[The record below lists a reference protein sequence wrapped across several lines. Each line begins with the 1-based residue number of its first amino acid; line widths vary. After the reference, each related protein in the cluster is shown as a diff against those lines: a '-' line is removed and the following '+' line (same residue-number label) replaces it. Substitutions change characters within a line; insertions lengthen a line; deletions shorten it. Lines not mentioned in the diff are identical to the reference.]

1 MVTLYDFIHR
11 LKLQNY
17 LVKHNK
23 QYYGKALHSSFHL
36 NGHTLGFH
44 PQTQISEQFIV
55 YGFPDLAA
63 FQRRFQICLHK
74 MPWTK
79 ENYNR
84 FLSVGCSSEEF
95 VQHQKKKTTTKNKNT
110 LSKTQ
115 RDVSL
120 LKKYLVSRSEP
131 RELENIDT
139 RDLDVLIANFLLQ
152 SKERRRTIIRAHIA
166 EVCDVLR
173 LNFCKCIFCSA
184 RPYSFF
190 DDDLGCAARFAIAI
204 KFSFGST
211 FCDFL
216 LLICATLRKL
226 FQ

>member
-55 YGFPDLAA
+55 YGFPDLA
-63 FQRRFQICLHK
+63 QKSL
-74 MPWTK
+74 
-79 ENYNR
+79 
-84 FLSVGCSSEEF
+84 CSIK
-95 VQHQKKKTTTKNKNT
+95 KKKTTTKNKNT

-216 LLICATLRKL
+216 LLICVTLRKL

>member
-1 MVTLYDFIHR
+1 M
-11 LKLQNY
+11 
-17 LVKHNK
+17 
-23 QYYGKALHSSFHL
+23 
-36 NGHTLGFH
+36 
-44 PQTQISEQFIV
+44 
-55 YGFPDLAA
+55 A
-63 FQRRFQICLHK
+63 FQIWRLSSDASKFFYTKCRGRRKTITVFCLLVAPQK
-74 MPWTK
+74 S
-79 ENYNR
+79 
-84 FLSVGCSSEEF
+84 LCSI
-95 VQHQKKKTTTKNKNT
+95 KKKTTTTKNKNT

-139 RDLDVLIANFLLQ
+139 RDLDVSIANFLLQ

-216 LLICATLRKL
+216 LLICFTLRKL

>member
-1 MVTLYDFIHR
+1 M
-11 LKLQNY
+11 
-17 LVKHNK
+17 
-23 QYYGKALHSSFHL
+23 
-36 NGHTLGFH
+36 
-44 PQTQISEQFIV
+44 
-55 YGFPDLAA
+55 A
-63 FQRRFQICLHK
+63 FQIWRLSSDASKFFYTKCRGRRKTITVFCLLVASQK
-74 MPWTK
+74 S
-79 ENYNR
+79 
-84 FLSVGCSSEEF
+84 LCSI
-95 VQHQKKKTTTKNKNT
+95 KKKTTTTKNKNT

-139 RDLDVLIANFLLQ
+139 RDLDVSIANFLLQ

-216 LLICATLRKL
+216 LLICFTLRKL

>member
-1 MVTLYDFIHR
+1 M
-11 LKLQNY
+11 
-17 LVKHNK
+17 
-23 QYYGKALHSSFHL
+23 
-36 NGHTLGFH
+36 
-44 PQTQISEQFIV
+44 
-55 YGFPDLAA
+55 A
-63 FQRRFQICLHK
+63 FQIWRLSSDASKFFYTKCRGRRKTITGFCLLVAPQK
-74 MPWTK
+74 S
-79 ENYNR
+79 
-84 FLSVGCSSEEF
+84 LCSI
-95 VQHQKKKTTTKNKNT
+95 KKKTTTTKNKNT

-139 RDLDVLIANFLLQ
+139 RDLDVSIANFLLQ

-216 LLICATLRKL
+216 LLICFTLRKL
-226 FQ
+226 FQWKFSWYV

>member
-1 MVTLYDFIHR
+1 M
-11 LKLQNY
+11 
-17 LVKHNK
+17 
-23 QYYGKALHSSFHL
+23 
-36 NGHTLGFH
+36 
-44 PQTQISEQFIV
+44 
-55 YGFPDLAA
+55 A
-63 FQRRFQICLHK
+63 FQIWRLSSDASKFFYTKCRGRRKTITVFCLLVAPQK
-74 MPWTK
+74 S
-79 ENYNR
+79 
-84 FLSVGCSSEEF
+84 LCSI
-95 VQHQKKKTTTKNKNT
+95 KKKTTTTKNKNT

-216 LLICATLRKL
+216 LLICFTLRKL
-226 FQ
+226 FQWKFSWYV

>member
-1 MVTLYDFIHR
+1 M
-11 LKLQNY
+11 
-17 LVKHNK
+17 
-23 QYYGKALHSSFHL
+23 
-36 NGHTLGFH
+36 
-44 PQTQISEQFIV
+44 
-55 YGFPDLAA
+55 A
-63 FQRRFQICLHK
+63 FQIWRLSSDASKFFYTKCRRRRKTITGFCRLVAPQKSL
-74 MPWTK
+74 
-79 ENYNR
+79 
-84 FLSVGCSSEEF
+84 CSI
-95 VQHQKKKTTTKNKNT
+95 KKKTTTKNKNT

-184 RPYSFF
+184 RP
-190 DDDLGCAARFAIAI
+190 
-204 KFSFGST
+204 
-211 FCDFL
+211 
-216 LLICATLRKL
+216 L
-226 FQ
+226 FVFR